1 MLTIALILPN
11 EMLLNPFYSTVQKAK
26 KLHLSFRF
34 KSFRQ
39 INKYF
44 DEINELMGHS
54 YKKKQ
59 EK

>member
-1 MLTIALILPN
+1 MLTIATILPN

>member
-1 MLTIALILPN
+1 MLTTASILPS
-11 EMLLNPFYSTVQKAK
+11 EIVLNPFYTTLQKAK

-44 DEINELMGHS
+44 DEINELMGNS